1 MELRVLK
8 YFLAV
13 AQEGSLTAAARR
25 LRITQPTLS
34 RQLKELEDELGRQL
48 YTRGSHH
55 VSLTADGLLLR
66 KRAEEIM
73 DIVGKTK
80 TEFESA
86 HELAGD
92 IHIGGGESEAM
103 SLLAKVIGIFRKK
116 HPNVKF
122 HLFSG
127 NAEDVM
133 ERLDRGRLD
142 FGVLIQP
149 VDISKYDS
157 LPLPVKDTW
166 GLLMRDDHPLATKTE
181 ITPADLQGLTL
192 LFSRQVLSHGDTHNP
207 CLEWIGKTID
217 ELDIAITYNLI
228 FNAAL
233 LVRAGVGCAVTLDKL
248 VNTTAQSDLCFRPFS
263 PRLESSLDIV
273 WKKHQVFS
281 SAAAAFLEE
290 VRLSLCQ
297 DISGN

>member
-86 HELAGD
+86 HEIAGD

-166 GLLMRDDHPLATKTE
+166 GLLMRDDHPLATQTE

>member
-73 DIVGKTK
+73 DIVGKTQ

-86 HELAGD
+86 HEIAGD
-92 IHIGGGESEAM
+92 IYVGGGESEAM
-103 SLLAKVIGIFRKK
+103 SLLANIIGMFRKK

-228 FNAAL
+228 FNATL
-233 LVRAGVGCAVTLDKL
+233 LVKAGVGCAVTLDKL

>member
-25 LRITQPTLS
+25 LGITQPTLS

-66 KRAEEIM
+66 KRAEEIL
-73 DIVGKTK
+73 DIVGKTR
-80 TEFESA
+80 TELKSA
-86 HELAGD
+86 HEIAGD
-92 IHIGGGESEAM
+92 IYVGGGESEAM
-103 SLLAKVIGIFRKK
+103 SLLANVIGMFRKK
-116 HPNVKF
+116 HPNVRF

-166 GLLMRDDHPLATKTE
+166 GLLMRNDHPLAAKTE
-181 ITPADLQGLTL
+181 ITPADMEGLTL
-192 LFSRQVLSHGDTHNP
+192 LLSRQILNHGKSQNP
-207 CLEWIGKTID
+207 WLEWIGKTID
-217 ELDIAITYNLI
+217 ELDIAVTYNLI

-248 VNTTAQSDLCFRPFS
+248 VNATAQSDLCFRPFL

-290 VRLSLCQ
+290 VRINLSLYGQ
-297 DISGN
+297 DN

>member
-25 LRITQPTLS
+25 LCITQPTLS

-73 DIVGKTK
+73 DIVGKTQ

-86 HELAGD
+86 HEIAGD
-92 IHIGGGESEAM
+92 IYVGGGESEAM
-103 SLLAKVIGIFRKK
+103 SLLANVIGIFRKK

-166 GLLMRDDHPLATKTE
+166 GLLMRDDHPLATQTE

-192 LFSRQVLSHGDTHNP
+192 LFSGQVLSHGDTHNP

-228 FNAAL
+228 FNATL
-233 LVRAGVGCAVTLDKL
+233 LVKAGVGCAVTLDKL